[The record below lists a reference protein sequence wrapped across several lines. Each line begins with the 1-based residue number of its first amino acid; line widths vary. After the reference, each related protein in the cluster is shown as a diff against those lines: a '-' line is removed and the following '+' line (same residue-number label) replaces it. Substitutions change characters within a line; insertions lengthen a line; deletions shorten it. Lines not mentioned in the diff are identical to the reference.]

1 MLLPT
6 NRIAGAE
13 RKPGKYIR
21 HMHTGVIRSSCGKTF
36 KGGIRMKYDRNYKSS
51 IFAMLY
57 EKKENIMDLYNGI
70 YDEKCTDPE
79 EITVNTLTD
88 EDGVESGIFARFRND
103 LSFIF
108 GAYLNLFEHQSTINN
123 NIPVR
128 MLIYVVEL
136 ITKLIPKEHL
146 YREKAVKIPSPR
158 FVVFYNGSKE
168 APLKKEIRLSDQY
181 ISEQADADLE
191 LKVVVYNINTDNG
204 SELLKKSRTLGEY
217 MIFVDRARTALK
229 ETKDELQKKRAL
241 ERVIDECIAEGIMS
255 ELLEERREEIIV
267 TSILNYDQAAHE
279 QALHDD
285 GFEAGTE
292 NTLLNNVRS
301 LMKTMKMTVDEAMDA
316 LQITGTERDYI
327 AKAMRG

>member
-1 MLLPT
+1 
-6 NRIAGAE
+6 
-13 RKPGKYIR
+13 
-21 HMHTGVIRSSCGKTF
+21 
-36 KGGIRMKYDRNYKSS
+36 MKYDRNYKSS

-128 MLIYVVEL
+128 MLIYVSEL
-136 ITKLIPKEHL
+136 INKMVPRKQLYKET
-146 YREKAVKIPSPR
+146 AVKIPSPR
-158 FVVFYNGSKE
+158 FMVFYNGIKDG
-168 APLKKEIRLSDQY
+168 PLEMELKLSNQY
-181 ISEQADADLE
+181 STEQINPDLE
-191 LKVVVYNINTDNG
+191 LKVIVYNINTQKG
-204 SELLKKSRTLGEY
+204 SILLEKSRTLKEY
-217 MIFVDRARTALK
+217 MIFVDRARDALVNA
-229 ETKDELQKKRAL
+229 KDELQKRQAL
-241 ERVIDECIAEGIMS
+241 ERVIDKCIEDGILS
-255 ELLEERREEIIV
+255 ELLKERREEIIV

-279 QALHDD
+279 QALVED
-285 GFEAGTE
+285 GYEAGREEGRE
-292 NTLLNNVRS
+292 NTLLNNVGS
-301 LMKTMKMTVDEAMDA
+301 LMKTMKMSVDEAMDA

>member
-1 MLLPT
+1 M
-6 NRIAGAE
+6 
-13 RKPGKYIR
+13 
-21 HMHTGVIRSSCGKTF
+21 
-36 KGGIRMKYDRNYKSS
+36 
-51 IFAMLY
+51 
-57 EKKENIMDLYNGI
+57 
-70 YDEKCTDPE
+70 
-79 EITVNTLTD
+79 
-88 EDGVESGIFARFRND
+88 
-103 LSFIF
+103 
-108 GAYLNLFEHQSTINN
+108 
-123 NIPVR
+123 
-128 MLIYVVEL
+128 
-136 ITKLIPKEHL
+136 
-146 YREKAVKIPSPR
+146 
-158 FVVFYNGSKE
+158 
-168 APLKKEIRLSDQY
+168 KKEIRLSDQY

-229 ETKDELQKKRAL
+229 ETKDELRKKRAL
-241 ERVIDECIAEGIMS
+241 ERVIDECIAEGILS

-292 NTLLNNVRS
+292 NTLLNNVGS
-301 LMKTMKMTVDEAMDA
+301 LMKTMKMSVDEAMDA

>member
-1 MLLPT
+1 
-6 NRIAGAE
+6 
-13 RKPGKYIR
+13 
-21 HMHTGVIRSSCGKTF
+21 
-36 KGGIRMKYDRNYKSS
+36 MKYDRNYKSS

-316 LQITGTERDYI
+316 LQITGTERDSI